1 MAIFGVS
8 HLSFKFVSN
17 ILTFFMSIERCGL
30 SFLAIQEPGISK
42 YCFVCRKEALDEEH
56 VACMRGG
63 KQGRT
68 FDALFETFD
77 ICLDCAAKFQA
88 SY

>member
-1 MAIFGVS
+1 MAMFGVS
-8 HLSFKFVSN
+8 RLSLKFVSN
-17 ILTFFMSIERCGL
+17 ILTFFMNIDRCGL

-42 YCFVCRKEALDEEH
+42 YCSVCRKEALDEEH